1 MALDTTSLNPGVG
14 GSKVLH
20 DSLTTADGGAAPT
33 SAVAPVHKLAF
44 GDAGDARQVSPSY
57 GFPVGGQQAG
67 YAPPYGSAS
76 GDGGSLAFD
85 PSGQLVA
92 RATVLTDEGT
102 ARVNFANASLSVG
115 IGSPSIFGLRVT
127 GFTAGSDVHAG
138 DYFKYDGDAESSWAR
153 IDGFDSTGAI
163 VLESSYSGFP
173 SGTASRVLVKPFTG
187 AGGALAVASGQLTI
201 TSGATASSVT
211 GVERQ
216 VDYAPLVFRARLSLS
231 QRVANQDGVAGMWDR
246 SSKTAPKW
254 FARFRFTGTT
264 NTSVICETGRNPTT
278 APSASET
285 QSTTATCLSTAGL
298 REYRV
303 ELLTE
308 SVRFYIEGVLV
319 AEHSRVMPAQY
330 DDMTCGVYWNN
341 TGAPATSDIVVDYI
355 TVKNHNKLEVGILSD
370 AEMIGIRPS
379 PQRAQAYNVAGVIAI
394 NTVLGQFDCSQA
406 GNVMVQCVSMGTTGV
421 VTPEWSLD
429 GSTWG
434 PATITTPAGADAV
447 TFNAAGLWRTAVF
460 ARYFRLRLST
470 ATTGGTTTLSMAL
483 GSLEPVSRLAT
494 QPVSGTVTANL
505 GTGGTAATSLGKAED
520 AVAASGDTGVPVWG
534 VRRDALT
541 TSSSAAARYNEF
553 AFNRFGAAYMTDF
566 RLLARTYRALTAA
579 FTLAAAATDVWDLF
593 GNVTTTVVV
602 TRIRV
607 YGTQTTGGTADIR
620 VRLRTTANSAG
631 TRVAS
636 TVVKLEQ
643 ADAAASSTPGHY
655 TANPTVGTDAGAIA
669 GGVIYLPAPANG
681 VGFVELALGD
691 KGKGVVLSGTA
702 QGIAVSLGGTTPTG
716 GAVGIEV
723 EWYEF

>member
-33 SAVAPVHKLAF
+33 SAVAPIHKLAF

-57 GFPVGGQQAG
+57 GFPVGGQPAG
-67 YAPPYGSAS
+67 YAPSYGSAS

-115 IGSPSIFGLRVT
+115 IGSPTMGGLRVT

-163 VLESSYSGFP
+163 VLESNYSGFP
-173 SGTASRVLVKPFTG
+173 SGTASRALVKPFTG
-187 AGGALAVASGQLTI
+187 AGGALAV
-201 TSGATASSVT
+201 
-211 GVERQ
+211 
-216 VDYAPLVFRARLSLS
+216 
-231 QRVANQDGVAGMWDR
+231 
-246 SSKTAPKW
+246 
-254 FARFRFTGTT
+254 
-264 NTSVICETGRNPTT
+264 
-278 APSASET
+278 
-285 QSTTATCLSTAGL
+285 
-298 REYRV
+298 
-303 ELLTE
+303 
-308 SVRFYIEGVLV
+308 
-319 AEHSRVMPAQY
+319 
-330 DDMTCGVYWNN
+330 
-341 TGAPATSDIVVDYI
+341 
-355 TVKNHNKLEVGILSD
+355 
-370 AEMIGIRPS
+370 
-379 PQRAQAYNVAGVIAI
+379 
-394 NTVLGQFDCSQA
+394 
-406 GNVMVQCVSMGTTGV
+406 
-421 VTPEWSLD
+421 
-429 GSTWG
+429 
-434 PATITTPAGADAV
+434 
-447 TFNAAGLWRTAVF
+447 
-460 ARYFRLRLST
+460 
-470 ATTGGTTTLSMAL
+470 
-483 GSLEPVSRLAT
+483 
-494 QPVSGTVTANL
+494 
-505 GTGGTAATSLGKAED
+505 
-520 AVAASGDTGVPVWG
+520 ASGDTGVPVWG

-541 TSSSAAARYNEF
+541 TSSSAAADYNEF
-553 AFNRFGAAYMTDF
+553 AFNRFGAAYVTDF

-681 VGFVELALGD
+681 VGFIELALGD

-716 GAVGIEV
+716 GAIGIEV